1 MKRASKCNKMK
12 KFQDLPDELVLKILK
27 YSKTKDLISCG
38 QVSKRTR
45 RISHDGTLW
54 VSANLEKKV
63 VKTEL
68 LEMIL
73 GKGCRILNLCDS
85 TILGSLSSNM
95 KSQLRVLNLSRP
107 VQAGSSTDTIKIL
120 EELLSSSCSLQ
131 QLVME
136 GVFLTHKMVVGICK
150 NGKTLQRLN
159 LNFSDSPIFVD
170 SSSYPFTIPHY
181 LQDIIK
187 WCQEL
192 KEVDLAYMN
201 HTRGLKDDDIE
212 FLVKNIP
219 PNVEKLNL
227 SGSKLMDYH
236 VKMLLVRCNKI
247 KVFSLE
253 ATWITDRS
261 LKNIGQ
267 YLNPTLEELSL
278 GGTFQHLS
286 FYISLSGILA
296 LKSMPRLKILNVYNY
311 EKNDKEIQNLRQHL
325 PHLKI
330 RLSYFHQGI

>member
-1 MKRASKCNKMK
+1 MKN
-12 KFQDLPDELVLKILK
+12 FQDLPDELVLKSFSYLK
-27 YSKTKDLISCG
+27 IKDLISCG

-107 VQAGSSTDTIKIL
+107 DQAGSKTNIVKIL
-120 EELLSSSCSLQ
+120 EVLLSSSCSLQ
-131 QLVME
+131 DLVME
-136 GVFLTHKMVVGICK
+136 GVLLTHKMVVGLCK

-159 LNFSDSPIFVD
+159 LNSSDLPLFVNA
-170 SSSYPFTIPHY
+170 SSYPFTIPQY
-181 LQDIIK
+181 MQEIIK
-187 WCQEL
+187 RCQEL
-192 KEVDLAYMN
+192 KEIDLAYMN
-201 HTRGLKDDDIE
+201 LNRGLKDDDLA

-219 PNVEKLNL
+219 PKVEKLNL
-227 SGSKLMDYH
+227 SGSRLMDNQIF
-236 VKMLLVRCNKI
+236 VLLVRCNKI
-247 KVFSLE
+247 KAFGLE

-267 YLNPTLEELSL
+267 YLNLTLEELSL
-278 GGTFQHLS
+278 GGTLQHLS
-286 FYISLSGILA
+286 MYISLTGILA
-296 LKSMPRLKILNVYNY
+296 LKSMPKLEILNVNNY

-330 RLSYFHQGI
+330 RLHNRNCGAD

>member
-1 MKRASKCNKMK
+1 MS
-12 KFQDLPDELVLKILK
+12 KFQGLPDEVVLKILS
-27 YSKTKDLISCG
+27 YSETKDLISCG

-63 VKTEL
+63 VKIEL

-107 VQAGSSTDTIKIL
+107 VQAGSKTDTVKIL
-120 EELLSSSCSLQ
+120 EELLLSSCSLQ
-131 QLVME
+131 HLVME
-136 GVFLTHKMVVGICK
+136 GVFLTHNMLVGICK
-150 NGKTLQRLN
+150 NSKTLQRLN
-159 LNFSDSPIFVD
+159 LNFSDSR
-170 SSSYPFTIPHY
+170 PHY
-181 LQDIIK
+181 LQDVVK

-192 KEVDLAYMN
+192 KEVDLAYVN
-201 HTRGLKDDDIE
+201 HTGGFNNYNLE

-227 SGSKLMDYH
+227 SGSQLMDYH
-236 VKMLLVRCNKI
+236 VKILLVRCNKI

-253 ATWITDRS
+253 ATWITVRS

-267 YLNPTLEELSL
+267 YLNLTLEELTL
-278 GGTFQHLS
+278 GGTLQHLS
-286 FYISLSGILA
+286 MYISLTGILA
-296 LKSMPRLKILNVYNY
+296 LKSMQKLKILNVYNY

-330 RLSYFHQGI
+330 RISYFNQGM

>member
-12 KFQDLPDELVLKILK
+12 TIQDLPDELVLKILK
-27 YSKTKDLISCG
+27 YSEIKDLISCG

-107 VQAGSSTDTIKIL
+107 VQAGSSTDTIEIL
-120 EELLSSSCSLQ
+120 EVLLSSSCSLQ
-131 QLVME
+131 HLVME
-136 GVFLTHKMVVGICK
+136 GVFLSHKMVVGICK

-159 LNFSDSPIFVD
+159 LNFSDLPILQKA
-170 SSSYPFTIPHY
+170 SSYPFTIPHY
-181 LQDIIK
+181 LQEIIK

-192 KEVDLAYMN
+192 KEVDLAHMN
-201 HTRGLKDDDIE
+201 LNRGLKDDDLK

-227 SGSKLMDYH
+227 SGSRLFDNH
-236 VKMLLVRCNKI
+236 VKILLARCNKI
-247 KVFSLE
+247 KAFSLE
-253 ATWITDRS
+253 ATWITDKS

-267 YLNPTLEELSL
+267 YLNLTLEELSL
-278 GGTFQHLS
+278 GRFFLLHS
-286 FYISLSGILA
+286 IDVSLTGFFA
-296 LKSMPRLKILNVYNY
+296 LESMPRLKILNVYY

-325 PHLKI
+325 PHLTISGLK
-330 RLSYFHQGI
+330 